1 MFRSHR
7 ILKLI
12 GAAVIT
18 TVALAG
24 CAGTAVTGSTSG
36 SKTLRLAYLGDIPAP
51 DPDTAYASPELAL
64 VNGAYEGL
72 IAYQS
77 GVNTAKLEPVLATDW
92 KVDSTNTVFTF
103 DLRKGVTFHD
113 GTPFDASAVKAS
125 FDRRTAVNQ
134 GPAYM
139 VAGVKSVDAPT
150 DHQVVITLKDPNSAF
165 LAYLASPF
173 GPKMMSPTQLKAHAA
188 NNGTDYFDTHD
199 AGTGAYEFGTFKKG
213 TSYSLK
219 AYPKYWGAAP
229 KYTNVDFT
237 VVSNISTVQLEIEG
251 GQLDGIVGFG
261 DKQSLASYKTNSALN
276 TYEFPSLQTPT
287 LFLNPKSAA
296 FTSQATR
303 VSLLSGLDFPSI
315 ASKSLGSTGKS
326 TTEVFPPTMIDAAGD
341 QQTIAHSASA
351 LSGLASGALSG
362 TSLKIGYMAQSPAGQ
377 ALAENIAAELNTAKI
392 SAKTISYPNG
402 TFYSSMADPA
412 TAPDM
417 AILTG
422 YPDTAHPDSWARIF
436 YTPKGGLD
444 LYGTEIPGVEAQLDA
459 MLVSGD
465 PAGYS
470 QVAKEVSASGYFYS
484 LATVLGT
491 AVLNKSVTGADK
503 AWNLVVPDLLDL
515 KLLAPKA

>member
-1 MFRSHR
+1 MPRSQR
-7 ILKLI
+7 LLKLI
-12 GAAVIT
+12 GAAVIA

-24 CAGTAVTGSTSG
+24 CATTASGSASG
-36 SKTLRLAYLGDIPAP
+36 SKTLHLAYLGDIPAP

-72 IAYQS
+72 IAYKS
-77 GVNTAKLEPVLATDW
+77 GVPTAQLEPVLATDW

-103 DLRKGVTFHD
+103 NLRQGVTFHD

-150 DHQVVITLKDPNSAF
+150 DHQVVITLKAPNSAF

-173 GPKMMSPTQLKAHAA
+173 GPKMMSPTALKAHSA
-188 NNGTDYFDTHD
+188 NNGTNYFDTHD

-213 TSYSLK
+213 TSYNLT

-229 KYTNVDFT
+229 KYTAIDFT

-251 GQLDGIVGFG
+251 GQLDGIIGFG
-261 DKQSLASYKTNSALN
+261 DKQALASYKADSTLN

-287 LFLNPKSAA
+287 LFLNPKSKA
-296 FTSQATR
+296 FTDQATR

-315 ASKSLGSTGKS
+315 ASKALGTTGKS

-351 LSGLASGALSG
+351 LSALASGALSG
-362 TSLKIGYMAQSPAGQ
+362 TSLKIGYMAQSPAAQ

-402 TFYSSMADPA
+402 TFYSTMADPA

-417 AILTG
+417 AILSG

-436 YTPKGGLD
+436 YTPGGGLD
-444 LYGTEIPGVEAQLDA
+444 IFGTDVAGIQAQLDA
-459 MLVSGD
+459 MLVSGN

-470 QVAKEVSASGYFYS
+470 QVAHDVSASGYFYS

-491 AVLNKSVTGADK
+491 AVLSKSVTGADK